1 MSADTVTYGMPPNG
15 YETVTLPTDLLADL
29 DEYADA
35 TGADSRATAIRAL
48 LDNHTPFEDDTDPEG
63 VRVEAVDEGALD
75 DVASRTARR
84 VVEELDTIR

>member
-35 TGADSRATAIRAL
+35 TGANSRATAIRAL
-48 LDNHTPFEDDTDPEG
+48 LDGDADPEA
-63 VRVEAVDEGALD
+63 VRVEAVAEGALD
-75 DVASRTARR
+75 DVANRTARR